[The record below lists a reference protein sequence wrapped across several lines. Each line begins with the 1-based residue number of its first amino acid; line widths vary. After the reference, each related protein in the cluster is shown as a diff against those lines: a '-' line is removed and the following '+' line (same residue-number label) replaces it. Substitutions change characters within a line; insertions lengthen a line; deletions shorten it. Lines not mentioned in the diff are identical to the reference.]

1 MSDTSR
7 RKFLAA
13 TGVSAAAGGAALVGA
28 APAATAAPSAKAARE
43 RVLALVEDPKGDTV
57 TLLVGENEVSVRDR
71 DLVTRILNA
80 AGGAR

>member
-13 TGVSAAAGGAALVGA
+13 TGVTAAAGGAALVGA
-28 APAATAAPSAKAARE
+28 APATAAPSAKAARG
-43 RVLALVEDPKGDTV
+43 RVLALVDDARGDTV
-57 TLLVGENEVSVRDR
+57 TFLVGEDEVVVRDR

-80 AGGAR
+80 AGGTR

>member
-13 TGVSAAAGGAALVGA
+13 TG
-28 APAATAAPSAKAARE
+28 ATAAVGGVALVATASAASAARPHPEQARE
-43 RVLALVEDPKGDTV
+43 RVLAVVEDPSSDV
-57 TLLVGENEVSVRDR
+57 VSLLVGEDEVVVRDR

-80 AGGAR
+80 AGGK

>member
-13 TGVSAAAGGAALVGA
+13 TGVTAAAGGAALVGA
-28 APAATAAPSAKAARE
+28 GPAATAAPSAKAARG
-43 RVLALVEDPKGDTV
+43 RVLAVVDDARGDTV
-57 TLLVGENEVSVRDR
+57 TFLVGEDEVVVRDR

-80 AGGAR
+80 AGGTR

>member
-28 APAATAAPSAKAARE
+28 TPATASSSTKAARE
-43 RVLALVEDPKGDTV
+43 RVLALVEDPKGDVV
-57 TLLVGENEVSVRDR
+57 TLLVGEDEVVVRDR

-80 AGGAR
+80 AGGTR

>member
-13 TGVSAAAGGAALVGA
+13 TGATAAAGGVALVGT
-28 APAATAAPSAKAARE
+28 APAATAAPSTRAARE
-43 RVLALVEDPKGDTV
+43 RVLALVDDPNGDVV
-57 TLLVGENEVSVRDR
+57 TLLVGEDEVVVRDR

-80 AGGAR
+80 AGGK